1 LGKSAINHTLSSHR
15 CAGHLQPFPAARTVS
30 AKLPW
35 RLVLR
40 HKLRQIESQEST
52 SSNRLHVSTDDYPE
66 RDRLAI
72 WQEVIGR
79 SLFNVDIKS
88 ADDAAFQAEADILS
102 IKDCAVSNIVSS
114 QIQYSVAKDQHGHAR
129 DLINIII
136 VKRGRIRGRQRGLE
150 VTIGPDQAFAVLANE
165 TGSVDLLEETEAF
178 NLCLPISTIQPLVQD
193 LGRTLAR
200 PLDHN
205 PCALRLLDTYAG
217 TLLSLDS
224 PLCHNVAETAT
235 THLTDL
241 VGNVLG
247 SLDDQTQTSETRGI
261 RAARR
266 QAIKEDIA
274 ANLTRHDLSPDE
286 IAKRLGITPRYLRK
300 LLQDDGTSFSDFLRH
315 MRLQKAHHLLS
326 DPRHNDRSISTIAY
340 YVGFNDLSYF
350 NRCFRRQF
358 GVTPSDVREPAN
370 SRTGHAIAIERAM
383 PGEINIFPQVA

>member
-1 LGKSAINHTLSSHR
+1 MHY
-15 CAGHLQPFPAARTVS
+15 
-30 AKLPW
+30 KLPQ
-35 RLVLR
+35 LEP
-40 HKLRQIESQEST
+40 QGST
-52 SSNRLHVSTDDYPE
+52 SSNRLHVSTDDFPE
-66 RDRLAI
+66 PDRLAI

-79 SLFNVDIKS
+79 TLFNVGIKPS
-88 ADDAAFQAEADILS
+88 NDTTFQAEADILS
-102 IKDCAVSNIVSS
+102 INDCAISNIISS
-114 QIQYSVAKDQHGHAR
+114 RTQYSVAKDHLENAR
-129 DLINIII
+129 ELINIII
-136 VKRGRIRGRQRGLE
+136 VKRGRIRGRQRGQD
-150 VTIGPDQAFAVLANE
+150 VTIGPDQAFALLANE
-165 TGSVDLLEETEAF
+165 TSSVDLLEESEAF
-178 NLCLPISTIQPLVQD
+178 NLCLPISIIEPLVSD
-193 LGRTLAR
+193 LGKTLAR
-200 PLDHN
+200 PLDQN
-205 PCALRLLDTYAG
+205 PCALRLLDTYAA

-247 SLDDQTQTSETRGI
+247 SLGDQAPASETRGI

-286 IAKRLGITPRYLRK
+286 IARRLGITPRYLRK

-358 GVTPSDVREPAN
+358 GVTPSDVREPTDTR
-370 SRTGHAIAIERAM
+370 SGHAIVRDRTMLRES
-383 PGEINIFPQVA
+383 GLCESGGFPQVA